1 MTSARDE
8 PTSISP
14 SIQTSASP
22 LQRGREVLS
31 ISTETAWATDHQLTE
46 TSAWSELK
54 TSARTTQFIEEPED
68 ETGDLEERENSV
80 RQIMELQNNLRTL
93 ITRVESVKA
102 EHDSLQSENQI
113 LQKYINNLMTNTAIF
128 SASGGN
134 AK

>member
-1 MTSARDE
+1 
-8 PTSISP
+8 
-14 SIQTSASP
+14 
-22 LQRGREVLS
+22 
-31 ISTETAWATDHQLTE
+31 
-46 TSAWSELK
+46 
-54 TSARTTQFIEEPED
+54 
-68 ETGDLEERENSV
+68 
-80 RQIMELQNNLRTL
+80 MELQDNLRTL